1 DKKSSNYGGQKFQE
15 KPVAAP
21 VIKMGDEFL
30 ERVLYIVH
38 ETKYTYQNTVNLSKQ
53 IIKMK
58 PVIDAKQKLF
68 SHILY
73 ISVACDKEEYVDVF
87 GN

>member
-1 DKKSSNYGGQKFQE
+1 
-15 KPVAAP
+15 
-21 VIKMGDEFL
+21 

-38 ETKYTYQNTVNLSKQ
+38 ETKYTYKNTVNLSKH

-58 PVIDAKQKLF
+58 PVIDANQKLF
-68 SHILY
+68 SHSLD

-87 GN
+87 GHDGMFLKTRETYTEFTVKM